1 LFRKKVQ
8 VTAIHKYI
16 EHNTPKSEENLK
28 ELAFLGIDIGNA
40 IPNANIIPQRVS
52 PLEVSAIQSDTSPH
66 FSSSALLGHA

>member
-8 VTAIHKYI
+8 VTAMHKYI

-40 IPNANIIPQRVS
+40 IPKAKIIPHRVS
-52 PLEVSAIQSDTSPH
+52 PLGVSAIQSEISPH
-66 FSSSALLGHA
+66 FSSSPLLGQA